1 MEDKYIT
8 FCLRLDKMKHISKND
23 FMSIS
28 HLTSCLAVKKLANA
42 ELPYHLNLF
51 MMLAHI
57 FYFHNIFLFAQ

>member
-1 MEDKYIT
+1 MENKYIT

-23 FMSIS
+23 FRSIS
-28 HLTSCLAVKKLANA
+28 QLTACLAVKKLANT

-57 FYFHNIFLFAQ
+57 FYFHKIFLFAL